1 MSSKSTILTTD
12 DNEHWYLDCNEPKF
26 KNKEYIGDS
35 LTIEFSKKNIEIL
48 INNGEDLVIEVKAGS
63 NLYNIIKDM

>member
-1 MSSKSTILTTD
+1 MSSKSTIFTTD
-12 DNEHWYLDCNEPKF
+12 DNEHWYLDCSEPNF

-35 LTIEFSKKNIEIL
+35 LTLEFSKENIEVL
-48 INNGEDLVIEVKAGS
+48 INNEEDLVIEVKAGS